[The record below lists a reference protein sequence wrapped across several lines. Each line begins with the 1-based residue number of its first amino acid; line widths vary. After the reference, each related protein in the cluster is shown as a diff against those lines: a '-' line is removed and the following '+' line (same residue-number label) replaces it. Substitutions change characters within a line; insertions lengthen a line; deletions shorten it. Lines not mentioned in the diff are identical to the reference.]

1 MDFLTHSYRWGVEH
15 LHETNPAWVELQEVL
30 SGISRRDVVVG
41 QAAYVGAWM
50 AGERQNPPTGG
61 QTALNAIIHGRLQE
75 RGWQTQV
82 PVIPSEDGRG
92 VVPYWSMD
100 FLRDDIGV
108 EVSFNNAGV
117 LPQNLLRMSVKAES
131 YRLRRDEM
139 IRLGILIVASAGLKE
154 WSRMDATVHTFDQ
167 VVRVLDF
174 VTFSVPTPMVLV
186 GLNNSADGGNIW
198 PDTFLFPGSKPG
210 PFRRLPEHVQEVWVD
225 VYERETGRLA
235 P

>member
-1 MDFLTHSYRWGVEH
+1 MDFRTHSYRWGVEH
-15 LHETNPAWVELQEVL
+15 LHSTNPAWVELQTVL
-30 SGISRRDVVVG
+30 KGISRQDVVTA
-41 QAAYVGAWM
+41 QAAHVRAWM
-50 AGERQNPPTGG
+50 AGQRKNPPTGG
-61 QTALNAIIHGRLQE
+61 QTAVNAIIHERLE
-75 RGWQTQV
+75 ARGWATQV
-82 PVIPSEDGRG
+82 PVIPTEDGRG

-139 IRLGILIVASAGLKE
+139 IRLGILVVASAGLKE
-154 WSRMDATVHTFDQ
+154 WSKMDATVHTFDQ
-167 VVRVLDF
+167 VVRVLEF

-186 GLNNSADGGNIW
+186 GLNNSSDGSPWGSTI
-198 PDTFLFPGSKPG
+198 LFPGSKPG
-210 PFRRLPEHVQEVWVD
+210 PFGGLPGHAQEVWRGA
-225 VYERETGRLA
+225 YERETGNRA